1 MMFSNYAE
9 VIMTSNYLDDYGDIL
24 RPEDIQKI
32 LCIGRNTVYK
42 YLAEGEIKSIR
53 IANKYRIPKKYL
65 IDFIYPKTGTTSER
79 RV

>member
-1 MMFSNYAE
+1 
-9 VIMTSNYLDDYGDIL
+9 MTSNYLDDYGDIL
-24 RPEDIQKI
+24 KPEDIQKI

-65 IDFIYPKTGTTSER
+65 IDFIYSNSNSLNER
-79 RV
+79 TL